1 MASPKSYPELLA
13 ERAALEQKIALARS
27 EKRASA
33 IATIKQMMS
42 EFDIDVAELGGRRA
56 PKRLA
61 GQQPAKYRDPES
73 GKTWSGRGKAPAW
86 IAGKDRSAFEI

>member
-1 MASPKSYPELLA
+1 M
-13 ERAALEQKIALARS
+13 RD
-27 EKRASA
+27 
-33 IATIKQMMS
+33 
-42 EFDIDVAELGGRRA
+42 FGIDVAELGGRRV

-61 GQQPAKYRDPES
+61 GQQPAKYRDPAS

>member
-1 MASPKSYPELLA
+1 MASPKSYLELLA